1 MPRGRKTVLSITL
14 TPDERETLLTWQRS
28 TTIPVGRARR
38 GQIMLLLADGMPVVQ
53 IADTVGVTHRVV
65 YKWARRFLQDGIAG
79 LADKLGRGRRPV
91 LTTPVKGAQASRRRR
106 VRTRSRRSSHHLAS
120 RVAMP
125 RGRKTTLTIHLTPD
139 ERQTLT
145 RWQRS
150 TTIRA
155 GYANRGRILLLLA
168 DGLSVVQVATRF
180 GITRRFV
187 YKWAKRFVHD
197 GLEGLE
203 DKRRR
208 GTGQRPRQR
217 DRT

>member
-1 MPRGRKTVLSITL
+1 MDAQAWGSSMPRGRKTSLMIRL
-14 TPDERETLLTWQRS
+14 TADERE
-28 TTIPVGRARR
+28 
-38 GQIMLLLADGMPVVQ
+38 
-53 IADTVGVTHRVV
+53 
-65 YKWARRFLQDGIAG
+65 
-79 LADKLGRGRRPV
+79 
-91 LTTPVKGAQASRRRR
+91 
-106 VRTRSRRSSHHLAS
+106 
-120 RVAMP
+120 
-125 RGRKTTLTIHLTPD
+125 
-139 ERQTLT
+139 TLT

-168 DGLSVVQVATRF
+168 DGLSVVQVATRV

-187 YKWAKRFVHD
+187 YKWAKRFVQD
-197 GLEGLE
+197 GLEGME